1 MMLYLIG
8 SSWEEAVLRLALIV
22 LDSIDL
28 FGKKLSLVGLLWVVV
43 VQLVCLLL
51 SWKGAC
57 EWILLPKC
65 WLVRGPKLDKI
76 LLVGAKH
83 FDIFTQIGYPL
94 DYHTSVTSVLRRNDL
109 KFSCDWFRCNSMR
122 CKKWRCHLR
131 DHLNIFFRYSFLPY
145 HSTSATFLTCVFVF
159 LFWQSYFETFWNF
172 VSWKSWNTSIHRIH
186 VNVWNL
192 WNEVLIDRCA
202 NRKVITL
209 QWAIVAAGV
218 SSCPA
223 VFALPA
229 AVWWEEEG

>member
-8 SSWEEAVLRLALIV
+8 SSWGEAELRLALIV

-28 FGKKLSLVGLLWVVV
+28 LGEKLSLVGLLWVAVV

-94 DYHTSVTSVLRRNDL
+94 AVTSVLRRNDNK

-122 CKKWRCHLR
+122 FLR
-131 DHLNIFFRYSFLPY
+131 SGV
-145 HSTSATFLTCVFVF
+145 ATCVIAVVYALYMFSIQLSSISPNIGN
-159 LFWQSYFETFWNF
+159 LFNMCFCFPLLTVHFWNF
-172 VSWKSWNTSIHRIH
+172 LKFCGD
-186 VNVWNL
+186 VWNL

-202 NRKVITL
+202 NRQVITL

>member
-28 FGKKLSLVGLLWVVV
+28 FGKKLSLVGLLWVFVV

-65 WLVRGPKLDKI
+65 WLVKGAKLDKI

-94 DYHTSVTSVLRRNDL
+94 DYHTLVISIVTSVLRRNKKDKKL
-109 KFSCDWFRCNSMR
+109 MKTCDWFRCNSMR
-122 CKKWRCHLR
+122 FLR
-131 DHLNIFFRYSFLPY
+131 SGV
-145 HSTSATFLTCVFVF
+145 ATCVI
-159 LFWQSYFETFWNF
+159 
-172 VSWKSWNTSIHRIH
+172 TSIHVFDTAFFH
-186 VNVWNL
+186 
-192 WNEVLIDRCA
+192 
-202 NRKVITL
+202 IT
-209 QWAIVAAGV
+209 QHRQ
-218 SSCPA
+218 P
-223 VFALPA
+223 F
-229 AVWWEEEG
+229 